1 MRFYDIQI
9 YDQKGALFRQ
19 YSSLKNGVFNPGA
32 HMVEFDIQRFGES
45 TPKGESHITIWGVS
59 PQEMQ
64 QAQQNMFGMT
74 IKMFAG
80 MSKGLPL
87 SNPSQK
93 GLVLE
98 GSILQAFG
106 NWQGTE
112 LRLDLIVVSGP
123 VSSTNMKPMAPL
135 NLTFPWNT
143 GQQMSTA
150 LAQCFQTLGGGYSHN
165 INISSRLILPFSRPM
180 FCGALEQLAKDLKI
194 FSKTIIKDPD
204 YTGVEIA
211 IVNGKEI
218 RVWDN
223 DYNNHSDKTSLKSA
237 TYRNGHPTK
246 IEFTDLI
253 GQPTWIRFGTV
264 SVPCVMRADIQVGDH
279 ILMTK
284 NSRPMIQASSYSNYR
299 NESAFTGEFIVQ
311 SVRLVGNN
319 RQPDGSSWVTI
330 IDAYLSKELA
340 KK

>member
-19 YSSLKNGVFNPGA
+19 YSSLKNGVFNPGGL
-32 HMVEFDIQRFGES
+32 MVEFDIQRFGES
-45 TPKGESHITIWGVS
+45 TPQGQSCITVWGVS

-74 IKMFAG
+74 VKMFVG

-87 SNPSQK
+87 SKPSQK

-98 GSILQAFG
+98 GTIWQAFG

-112 LRLDLIVVSGP
+112 LRLDLIVVAGP
-123 VSSTNMKPMAPL
+123 TSTTSQLPMAPL
-135 NLTFPWNT
+135 NLTMPWGV
-143 GQQMSTA
+143 GQQLSVA
-150 LAQCFQTLGGGYSHN
+150 LTQCFQTLGGSYTHN
-165 INISSRLILPFSRPM
+165 INVSNRLVLPYSRPM
-180 FCGALEQLAKDLKI
+180 FCGALSQLASDLKN
-194 FSKTIIKDPD
+194 FSKTIIKDSS
-204 YTGVEIA
+204 YSGVEIT

-223 DYNNHSDKTSLKSA
+223 DYINHSDKTSLKSA
-237 TYRNGHPTK
+237 TYRNGHPTQ

-253 GQPTWIRFGTV
+253 GQPTWIRFGTIT
-264 SVPCVMRADIQVGDH
+264 VPCVMRADIQVGDH
-279 ILMTK
+279 ILMPK
-284 NSRPMIQASSYSNYR
+284 KSRAMIQASSFSQFR
-299 NESAFTGEFIVQ
+299 NDSAFTGEFIVQ
-311 SVRLVGNN
+311 SVRLVGNS
-319 RQPDGSSWVTI
+319 RQPDANSWVTI
-330 IDAYLSKELA
+330 IEAYPSTELA